1 MCCCAA
7 SLQALE
13 ASCDQAHGAFKIYP
27 IVKLMQLSSS
37 WSFQAPKA
45 FATVPFASCTFGLIG
60 DSHVSPVSFARSWLK
75 VSPPELDFYCSTII
89 YIFPVIKF
97 QYFDSTTL
105 LFPSNNLFFNCS
117 KHHFFLEAM
126 KWLIADLQNW
136 QDCKNW
142 SEVFLMSAN
151 QPLLQF
157 WKTLKPKGCLLCT
170 PGNIYWNLQKQPC
183 KLEPGMAHCFNNGK
197 LRTLMAPLAKS
208 GWTIFGLIWQ
218 LFALKVA
225 HTRNCFTRLHKYMA
239 WMNTIH
245 FSCAYTLMKWSQG
258 TSLGNVKGAPGQS
271 MVPSWIS
278 LCKLWDLNMHGF
290 C

>member
-1 MCCCAA
+1 
-7 SLQALE
+7 
-13 ASCDQAHGAFKIYP
+13 
-27 IVKLMQLSSS
+27 MQLSSS
-37 WSFQAPKA
+37 CSFQAHEA
-45 FATVPFASCTFGLIG
+45 FKLQRLLLQCHLLIVVLVALVIHMCHLFLLPG
-60 DSHVSPVSFARSWLK
+60 HGSMSAHQNLIFIF
-75 VSPPELDFYCSTII
+75 PPSS
-89 YIFPVIKF
+89 IFPVIKF
-97 QYFDSTTL
+97 QYFDSTTSW
-105 LFPSNNLFFNCS
+105 FPSDNLFVNCS

-126 KWLIADLQNW
+126 KWLIADMQNW

-225 HTRNCFTRLHKYMA
+225 HTGNCFTRLHKYMA